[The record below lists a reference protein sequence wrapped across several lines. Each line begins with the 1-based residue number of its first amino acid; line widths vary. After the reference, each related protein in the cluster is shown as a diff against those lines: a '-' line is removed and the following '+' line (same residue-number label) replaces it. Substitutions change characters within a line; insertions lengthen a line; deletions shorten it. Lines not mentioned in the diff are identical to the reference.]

1 MFSGCVRYSDILDV
15 VLEAFYAK
23 DGKNVLKSERNLYAG
38 KMRVMVNPF
47 PAIHDNCHLLPH
59 LLMYFDCLYFKQY
72 GPRTDY
78 SLRIKLTL

>member
-1 MFSGCVRYSDILDV
+1 MFSGCVRYCDILDV

-47 PAIHDNCHLLPH
+47 PAVTAEIIVLFALHLN
-59 LLMYFDCLYFKQY
+59 
-72 GPRTDY
+72 
-78 SLRIKLTL
+78 SIKLDFLC